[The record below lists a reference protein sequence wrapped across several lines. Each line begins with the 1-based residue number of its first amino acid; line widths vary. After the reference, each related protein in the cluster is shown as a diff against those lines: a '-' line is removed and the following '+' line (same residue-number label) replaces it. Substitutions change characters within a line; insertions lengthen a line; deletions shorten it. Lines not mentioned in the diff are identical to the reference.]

1 VYADLGRESE
11 DQRFVGF
18 SLSFSLSLSLS
29 FEALDSGKETALM
42 VLSPQASNLGFQSNR
57 IKEN

>member
-18 SLSFSLSLSLS
+18 SLSLSLS
-29 FEALDSGKETALM
+29 FEALDWGKERALM